1 MGLYDIDKAEE
12 IIGVPEGQLLMA
24 LVAVGYPDEEPGV
37 PKKKTV
43 DDLLSYRQ
51 SFTIFYALHLFL
63 GGKTR

>member
-12 IIGVPEGQLLMA
+12 IIGVPDGQLLMA

-43 DDLLSYRQ
+43 DDLLSYR
-51 SFTIFYALHLFL
+51 
-63 GGKTR
+63 